1 MKEKS
6 ASENFLSRWSRRKQ
20 QTNIAEET
28 ATEKSAL
35 TEHNLTDEPA
45 PAKEPADLPLW
56 QREDVDPESKKQA
69 LRDLFRKPGFNQTD
83 GLEEY
88 ENDYNYHA
96 FAGLGSVVTHE
107 MKRMLERQLAEGE
120 AAEQPTAADPA
131 EGSEQHNDTKPR
143 NNRDE
148 EDNPIA

>member
-20 QTNIAEET
+20 QSET
-28 ATEKSAL
+28 SPEPVTDNAPVTEQV
-35 TEHNLTDEPA
+35 EPA
-45 PAKEPADLPLW
+45 VAKDPAELPIW
-56 QREDVDPESKKQA
+56 QREDVDPETKQQA
-69 LRDLFRKPGFNQTD
+69 LRDLFRKPGFNKTD

-107 MKRMLERQLAEGE
+107 MKRMLERQLAADE
-120 AAEQPTAADPA
+120 ATEQTTETTSAED
-131 EGSEQHNDTKPR
+131 SELEQDTKPR
-143 NNRDE
+143 HNRDE
-148 EDNPIA
+148 EDKPIA

>member
-20 QTNIAEET
+20 QSETGPEPVTDNAPVTEE
-28 ATEKSAL
+28 A
-35 TEHNLTDEPA
+35 EPA
-45 PAKEPADLPLW
+45 VAKDPAELPIW
-56 QREDVDPESKKQA
+56 QREDVDPETKQQA
-69 LRDLFRKPGFNQTD
+69 LRDLFRKPGFNKTD

-107 MKRMLERQLAEGE
+107 MKRMLERQLAADE
-120 AAEQPTAADPA
+120 ATEKTTEVTSAED
-131 EGSEQHNDTKPR
+131 SELEQDTKPR

>member
-1 MKEKS
+1 MNEKS
-6 ASENFLSRWSRRKQ
+6 PSERFLSRWSRRKQ

-35 TEHNLTDEPA
+35 TEQNLTDEPA

-56 QREDVDPESKKQA
+56 QREDVDPETKKQA
-69 LRDLFRKPGFNQTD
+69 LRNLFRKPGFTQTD

-107 MKRMLERQLAEGE
+107 MKRMLERQLAEAD
-120 AAEQPTAADPA
+120 AAEQPAITVPA
-131 EGSEQHNDTKPR
+131 EGAEQHNDTQSR

-148 EDNPIA
+148 EDKPIA

>member
-1 MKEKS
+1 MMKEKS

-20 QTNIAEET
+20 QSET
-28 ATEKSAL
+28 APETVPENAPVTEQA
-35 TEHNLTDEPA
+35 EPTVA
-45 PAKEPADLPLW
+45 KDPAELPIW
-56 QREDVDPESKKQA
+56 QREDVDPETKQQA
-69 LRDLFRKPGFNQTD
+69 LRDLFRKPGFNKTD

-107 MKRMLERQLAEGE
+107 MKRMLERQLAADEVTE
-120 AAEQPTAADPA
+120 KTTEVTSAQDSELEQ
-131 EGSEQHNDTKPR
+131 DTKPR